1 MSAGIDLFVRA
12 RHRFACLA
20 VLAVGLFGL
29 DRSAFATFYQVNST
43 ADVPDANTAT
53 AACETAAGNGVCT
66 LRAAVQQANAHAGLD
81 TILLPANTYVL
92 GAVLGVSG
100 SVTIIGSTAATTII
114 DANGAATGAGA
125 FQLGSAINV
134 SLNHLTIRNGVAG
147 GGIASGANLT
157 VDDCIITGNSAESAF
172 GDIHGGGIDNSGSLV
187 LKNSIVANN
196 RTLLNGSTG
205 GIAGGIH
212 SSGPLTISNS
222 TISGNQSAYG
232 GGLYAEGKVTIT
244 NSTFSGNSAAY
255 GAAIYSEGATMT
267 LVNDTVSGNASAG
280 DGAGMFLD
288 TGTIELYSVTVAANE
303 ANADN
308 SGGGGGAGIYNFSA
322 SVSLN
327 NSILSGNYYRSGL
340 FLVQADCAG
349 TFTSSSNNI
358 VTHPTCTINGP
369 HSSDMPKLGPL
380 QDNGG
385 PTLTHALLPGSPA
398 VDAGGI
404 CFDALGAPL
413 GIDQRGVPRPQGAA
427 CDLGAFELE
436 DLIFADDFDPSA

>member
-172 GDIHGGGIDNSGSLV
+172 GDIHGGGIDNSGSLA

-196 RTLLNGSTG
+196 RTLLNGSTS

-212 SSGPLTISNS
+212 SSGPLTNSNS

-349 TFTSSSNNI
+349 TFTSSSKNL
-358 VTHPTCTINGP
+358 VAHPSCTINGP
-369 HSSDMPKLGPL
+369 YSADTPSLGPL

-385 PTLTHALLPGSPA
+385 PTATHALLPGSA
-398 VDAGGI
+398 GLDAGP
-404 CFDALGAPL
+404 CSDALGAPL
-413 GIDQRGVPRPQGAA
+413 AIDQRGVPRPQGGA
-427 CDLGAFELE
+427 CDIGAFELE
-436 DLIFADDFDPSA
+436 DLIFADDFEPGT